1 MDKRAAGLA
10 SYYKREL
17 AKYDRRFHNT
27 QGEETGPLVR
37 LLQSFG
43 KLEALVVG
51 PWGNASKDLH
61 QLIRTLAECRVAGRV
76 RARGQEASDWEL
88 GQVMGQIRR
97 ALSLDAI
104 RAQYLCLLARLCYLG
119 EGAHAAADRRQQAAR
134 EEEGRRRDQM
144 AHYMAHIR
152 GRGVSR
158 AGEVFSQ
165 N

>member
-1 MDKRAAGLA
+1 MIPN
-10 SYYKREL
+10 
-17 AKYDRRFHNT
+17 RRFHNT

-104 RAQYLCLLARLCYLG
+104 RAQSLCLLARLCYLG

-158 AGEVFSQ
+158 AGEVFSR